1 METRSAALSDTAWV
15 ETTAAKE
22 IIADFRN
29 FKQYIT
35 IPKGQDGAQKTL
47 LNRVYFPKI
56 LQAQSRPVHINR
68 RISMG
73 GSVWR
78 IWVGLQAVNALA
90 IAEEQ
95 GLKAPIAP
103 AAPGIATSV
112 TSAIAAFIMD
122 GITKE

>member
-1 METRSAALSDTAWV
+1 
-15 ETTAAKE
+15 
-22 IIADFRN
+22 
-29 FKQYIT
+29 
-35 IPKGQDGAQKTL
+35 
-47 LNRVYFPKI
+47 
-56 LQAQSRPVHINR
+56 
-68 RISMG
+68 MG

-103 AAPGIATSV
+103 AAPGIVTSV
-112 TSAIAAFIMD
+112 TSAIAAFIMI